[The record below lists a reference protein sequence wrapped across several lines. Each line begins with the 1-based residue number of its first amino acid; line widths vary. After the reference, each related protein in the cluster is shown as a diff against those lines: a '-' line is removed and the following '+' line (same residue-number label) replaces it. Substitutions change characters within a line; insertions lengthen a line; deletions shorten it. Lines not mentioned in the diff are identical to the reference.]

1 MTQTL
6 ANRMTTDPQN
16 AFLNCAPLPVQEEYL
31 EQAQMNVQGGGDLE
45 SNFLTYSVGYAA
57 ATAVT
62 FLSSPAAPVVLGVA
76 SVPVAIPVA
85 IGLAAGAYVIAA
97 STNPDLND
105 QIAETVASGVDALG
119 DMASE
124 TLLIGE
130 SLLLGLMN
138 ARPAY

>member
-1 MTQTL
+1 
-6 ANRMTTDPQN
+6 
-16 AFLNCAPLPVQEEYL
+16 
-31 EQAQMNVQGGGDLE
+31 MNVQGRGGDE
-45 SNFLTYSVGYAA
+45 SAFLTYSVGYAA

-62 FLSSPAAPVVLGVA
+62 FLSSPAAPLVLGVA

-85 IGLAAGAYVIAA
+85 IGVAAGAYVIAA
-97 STNPDLND
+97 SIDPDLND

-130 SLLLGLMN
+130 SLLGGLMN
-138 ARPAY
+138 ARPLY